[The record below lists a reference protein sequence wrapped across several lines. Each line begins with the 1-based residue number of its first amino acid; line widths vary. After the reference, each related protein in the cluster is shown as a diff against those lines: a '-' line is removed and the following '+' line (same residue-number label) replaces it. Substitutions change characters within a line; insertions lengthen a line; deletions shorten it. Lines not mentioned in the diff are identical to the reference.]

1 MMNCQHGIVA
11 LLLKKAAAYVCILMN
26 HAWESRPMRGMADG
40 VRPLRVGRFPHIFIQ
55 VDGGSSDLRTS

>member
-40 VRPLRVGRFPHIFIQ
+40 VRPLRVEVFPTF
-55 VDGGSSDLRTS
+55 LFK